1 MENLSK
7 EEFTA
12 LASFEAPFCVSVFI
26 HAHRSGVEVNETQD
40 ALHLKSVLQQAE
52 KKLAADGADQD
63 AINNLLK
70 EGYSLVED
78 RDFWNEQL
86 DALAVLMANG
96 FFKFIKL
103 PFQVKEELLVDS
115 CFYVAPLLPLIYNK
129 HFYLLV
135 LSRDD
140 STLYRGDAFGFTQI
154 NIRGLP
160 DKLNV
165 EPDEEGGRQFSKG
178 TRAGN
183 QMYEKAKAA
192 GESDDTAYL
201 LQGLKEA
208 DEALLKD
215 QASYNEQPPLL
226 LAGSDYLIENYKK
239 ISQYGKIF
247 GETLSGNFELEEK
260 SSLYHKAKEKL
271 DSYFRENTQQALKT
285 FYDNSAN
292 ELTSSIPDD
301 VIPASYYSKVSD
313 LFVLRDEHRWGTF
326 DEATDHPEIQDQQL
340 NGNTC
345 LINKAVVK
353 TILNGGDVHVLERE
367 KMPAESK
374 IAAFMRY

>member
-1 MENLSK
+1 MENLTK

-12 LASFEAPFCVSVFI
+12 LAGYEAPVCVSLFMP
-26 HAHRSGVEVNETQD
+26 AHRSGVEVNEMRD
-40 ALHLKSVLQQAE
+40 ALLLKSVLQQAE
-52 KKLAADGADQD
+52 NKLAEDGADQD
-63 AINNLLK
+63 TINNLLK

-86 DALAVLMANG
+86 DGLAVFMANG
-96 FFKFIKL
+96 FFKYIKL
-103 PFQVKEELLVDS
+103 PFSVKEELLTDS
-115 CFYVAPLLPLIYNK
+115 CFYVAPLLPLLYNK
-129 HFYLLV
+129 YFYLLV

-140 STLYRGDAFGFTQI
+140 STLYRGDAFELSQI
-154 NIRGLP
+154 NIKGLP
-160 DKLNV
+160 DNLNV

-178 TRAGN
+178 TKAGEGA
-183 QMYEKAKAA
+183 YEKAKTA

-201 LQGLKEA
+201 LQGLKQA
-208 DEALLKD
+208 D
-215 QASYNEQPPLL
+215 QALIKNQASFTGQPPLL

-239 ISQYGKIF
+239 ISQYGNTF
-247 GETLSGNFELEEK
+247 DTLSGNFEQEEK
-260 SSLYHKAKEKL
+260 SALYRKAKEKL

-292 ELTSSIPDD
+292 ELTSSVPDD

-313 LFVLRDEHRWGTF
+313 LFVLKDEHIWGNF
-326 DEATDHPEIQDQQL
+326 DEATDHLEIQDQQL

-345 LINKAVVK
+345 LLNKAVVK
-353 TILNGGDVHVLERE
+353 TILNGGDVHVLEKE
-367 KMPAESK
+367 KMPADSK